1 MNLHYMV
8 EEAFDKLENAIA
20 CAELHDSTSAAD
32 AERYAQLLDDIVG
45 LRDGAK
51 KEAAP
56 AVGATEAEKEK
67 DYKISVAEN
76 GGDVNPRGSLNIQII
91 DQDSIKSTL
100 RSKHENDLARIY
112 AAATEVC
119 IVSAAENGFMP
130 EYIDVARKMG
140 EKAALRRLTDTAL
153 DLLKSMVGGTGK

>member
-20 CAELHDSTSAAD
+20 CAELHESTSAAD

-56 AVGATEAEKEK
+56 AVGATEAAKENRSTF
-67 DYKISVAEN
+67 SVAEN
-76 GGDVNPRGSLNIQII
+76 GGDVKRPFA
-91 DQDSIKSTL
+91 KVT
-100 RSKHENDLARIY
+100 RIREGCFEFELEAKGKASVIELY
-112 AAATEVC
+112 CAAYD
-119 IVSAAENGFMP
+119 GF
-130 EYIDVARKMG
+130 V
-140 EKAALRRLTDTAL
+140 DTAVKNGIPIG
-153 DLLKSMVGGTGK
+153 LLELAAKDSKRRTM